1 MRFPRRDRCGCLVSA
16 LLGHLGDGASFWLG
30 LAHSRFVRR
39 SRIRRFLISEESDD
53 FVRVPFTRQN
63 YFVWPSLRTRT
74 AARVNVENSMRGSM
88 AAALAVF
95 RESQR
100 FLLA

>member
-53 FVRVPFTRQN
+53 FVLVPFTRQN